1 MAAVNRDDLRKKIEK
16 ELMKQLKANGLS
28 VNYHK
33 DLIQDYLSL
42 WDLKNKLIDDIEST
56 GIKVSGMHGPK
67 SNPSIN
73 DLHKTNDRMIK
84 ILDALNLNA
93 PKVEQSGSTIKNGSK
108 SDLI

>member
-1 MAAVNRDDLRKKIEK
+1 MAATEKEKLRKRIEK
-16 ELMKQLKANGLS
+16 DLMKQLKENDLSAN
-28 VNYHK
+28 YIK
-33 DLIQDYLSL
+33 DLVQDYLAL
-42 WDLKNKLIDDIEST
+42 WDLKCNLIEDIQEN

-93 PKVEQSGSTIKNGSK
+93 PPVGKTIPSNYSS
-108 SDLI
+108 SDLV

>member
-1 MAAVNRDDLRKKIEK
+1 MADVDRDKLRKRIEGD
-16 ELMKQLKANGLS
+16 LNKQLKANGKV

-33 DLIQDYLSL
+33 DLVQDYLSM
-42 WDLKNKLIDDIEST
+42 WDLKNELLDDIGVI

-67 SNPSIN
+67 SNPSIA

-84 ILDALNLNA
+84 ILEALNLNV
-93 PKVEQSGSTIKNGSK
+93 PKTESGGSRDEAK